1 MEAGFQKWPRAD
13 RSVTM
18 NHRVSV
24 QSRSRPSEPLER
36 ANCRFCRAL
45 TGGENGIWT
54 DVPIYETDGF
64 VVTPSLGALVEGWLL
79 VLPREHVVNT
89 SRIAA
94 NLRQEFTAIVDR
106 TVAIVAD
113 EFGPVTLFE
122 HGPSYDGSRLG
133 CGVDHAHLHVVP
145 LSFNLE
151 NVVLSKPDGP
161 EWVAR
166 ACHIAE
172 LPAQSKDYLALS
184 SSGQRTLL
192 AHPDVELSQFFR
204 RRIAETLGRPAQYD
218 YRSYPFLES
227 VAATRH
233 RLLSRSVSVRI
244 KVGARPPSMLA
255 GGVCQLKA

>member
-1 MEAGFQKWPRAD
+1 MDGLKRGGDGSRRAVGARALAQYLLSFIGLEPTVWYLGGGTWFRGLGRRAGVWVVSMEQGFEKWPQAD
-13 RSVTM
+13 RSMTM

-24 QSRSRPSEPLER
+24 QTRSRPSEPLER

-45 TGGENGIWT
+45 TGGANGIWT

-79 VLPREHVVNT
+79 VLPREHAVNT

-133 CGVDHAHLHVVP
+133 CGVDHAHLLVVP
-145 LSFNLE
+145 L
-151 NVVLSKPDGP
+151 
-161 EWVAR
+161 
-166 ACHIAE
+166 
-172 LPAQSKDYLALS
+172 
-184 SSGQRTLL
+184 
-192 AHPDVELSQFFR
+192 
-204 RRIAETLGRPAQYD
+204 
-218 YRSYPFLES
+218 PFDL
-227 VAATRH
+227 
-233 RLLSRSVSVRI
+233 
-244 KVGARPPSMLA
+244 
-255 GGVCQLKA
+255 